1 MQVCASNGIVTYPR
15 RARPPHPPGPPPIT
29 GSGHEARRVQAVRR
43 IPVARRI
50 PVVRRLRTGDCHHR
64 SPPVMTITDDR
75 HHRWWPP
82 PVMTA
87 GAART
92 TARAAGSPQTSMFCL
107 AAAPPAS
114 APKRSFHAK
123 TLLYPAR
130 VRARVYLTPLK
141 AFIRPRDL
149 LARGVQAEIETT
161 RKDQIEASRPAAPA

>member
-50 PVVRRLRTGDCHHR
+50 PVVQRLRTGDCHHR
-64 SPPVMTITDDR
+64 SPPVMTI
-75 HHRWWPP
+75 
-82 PVMTA
+82 MTA

-141 AFIRPRDL
+141 AFIRSRDH
-149 LARGVQAEIETT
+149 LARGVQAENEIT
-161 RKDQIEASRPAAPA
+161 RKDQIVASRPAAPA